1 MRNSDIQEAKF
12 LLPFFG
18 LTLRDLGPGLGLG
31 LVNLKHTRKLGKNR
45 IAIGKKK
52 RDKQIRDQC
61 VSVYECLS
69 IFSFNDKYNVFLDY
83 VMWLNI

>member
-45 IAIGKKK
+45 IAIGKQKETNK
-52 RDKQIRDQC
+52 FVI
-61 VSVYECLS
+61 SVYLF
-69 IFSFNDKYNVFLDY
+69 IY
-83 VMWLNI
+83 I